1 VAYELFERRAVRVDS
16 PALTVALG
24 GRVNV
29 NAAACRLLKESGI
42 KTVVILWDKGGSK
55 MAIRAAPK
63 DEKNSFTIT
72 FGTNYS
78 GSFRAKSFF
87 DHIGWRATE
96 TIVLPAKWNASQK
109 ILEVSLPVQACR
121 SDEKPERKRNWV

>member
-1 VAYELFERRAVRVDS
+1 VAYELFERSAVRVDT
-16 PALTVALG
+16 PALSVAPG

-29 NAAACRLLKESGI
+29 NAAACRLLREAGI
-42 KTVVILWDKGGSK
+42 KTIVILWDRLNNK
-55 MAIRAAPK
+55 MALRAAPN

-96 TIVLPAKWNASQK
+96 MIVLSAKWNASEK
-109 ILEVSLPVQACR
+109 MLEVSLPAQTFR
-121 SDEKPERKRNWV
+121 SGGKSIGRRH